1 MISVSWAIQDGTL
14 LFRPCCSF
22 TLTALKLQARWL
34 PSIQFPQPCCCF
46 TTRDCDEHKVNAS
59 ATFKKILFVPR
70 RTRQGLEELQ
80 LLANLIWK
88 ERAMPCMRWAR
99 SCTLVL
105 NLGIASAGI
114 RVKPGQTETRFCL
127 YSFLKLISL
136 FSTMHISTFVLMKVL
151 DCSRELHEKYLWA
164 LAISLKYYSRFG
176 VCFGTLL
183 WKIVECVCLY
193 MYGERGLLLI
203 VPLWGCQTVWPHLF
217 YCKWK
222 GTREHSLRAWTR
234 ALLGTRFGSSSVS
247 LKNHLSDWILFAPRC
262 YK

>member
-1 MISVSWAIQDGTL
+1 M
-14 LFRPCCSF
+14 
-22 TLTALKLQARWL
+22 
-34 PSIQFPQPCCCF
+34 
-46 TTRDCDEHKVNAS
+46 NAS
-59 ATFKKILFVPR
+59 ATSKKILFVPR

-80 LLANLIWK
+80 LPANLIRK
-88 ERAMPCMRWAR
+88 ERAMPCVRWAW
-99 SCTLVL
+99 SCTVVL

-127 YSFLKLISL
+127 CSFLKLISL
-136 FSTMHISTFVLMKVL
+136 FSTMHISTFVLMKAL
-151 DCSRELHEKYLWA
+151 DCSRELHGKYLWA

-176 VCFGTLL
+176 VCFGALL

-193 MYGERGLLLI
+193 VYRERGLLLI

-222 GTREHSLRAWTR
+222 GTREHSLHAWTR

-247 LKNHLSDWILFAPRC
+247 LKNHLSDYCLLPVVTSNM
-262 YK
+262 